1 MKQEF
6 KVTVN
11 VKQHE
16 DESTEIVSV
25 EDCVNNGL
33 HNYFRSLKQDGEIES
48 YDLEIEEVEQPK
60 SIKPWELIMPF
71 FEIGKN
77 YRIKFT
83 DLNENV
89 VEYRCMVIEKSGGN
103 LGLQVFETD
112 GEPDRG
118 QTWIN
123 YKWIDRIEE
132 VKGE

>member
-11 VKQHE
+11 VKQYE
-16 DESTEIVSV
+16 DEPTDIVSV

-33 HNYFRSLKQDGEIES
+33 HNYFRSLKQDGEIED
-48 YDLEIEEVEQPK
+48 YTLDVKEVEQPK

-71 FEIGKN
+71 FEIGKT

-83 DLNENV
+83 DLVDVV
-89 VEYRCMVIEKSGGN
+89 VEYKCMVLEKNGGN
-103 LGLQVFETD
+103 LNVQVFEKD
-112 GEPDRG
+112 GKPDR
-118 QTWIN
+118 TKTCIN